1 MALGPSR
8 REEVS
13 EPGTLRRPRF
23 DGRSLARFD
32 MRFDE
37 ARLDAAAACNPKQ
50 KTNAFS

>member
-32 MRFDE
+32 R
-37 ARLDAAAACNPKQ
+37 ARYDGRGREIK